1 MRVFKAIG
9 VLLIYPS
16 QKLVDSLPAI
26 RSTVQDTD
34 GEKLPSP
41 IKDRL
46 LALVDSIGRERL
58 LDLQERYVALFDQT
72 RSLSLF
78 LFEHNFGDAS
88 ERGQAMV
95 ELRQLY
101 ATEGFDPTKTE
112 LPDYVPMLCEFLSI
126 APPSVGAA
134 LLADTAPILTALH
147 ATLAER
153 ESPYAAAFEALLALA
168 DVEVNLGSTAD
179 VASTSRFAARSG
191 PAKGI
196 EPPPMDEIDRD
207 WEEPPV
213 TFGMP
218 PQTPPLVAA
227 ETLLRQTPQRL
238 KEEGR

>member
-16 QKLVDSLPAI
+16 PELVDSLPAI
-26 RSTVQDTD
+26 RSVL
-34 GEKLPSP
+34 GAEEKLPSP
-41 IKDRL
+41 VKERL
-46 LALVDSIGRERL
+46 LALVDSLGRESL
-58 LDLQERYVALFDQT
+58 LDLQERYVVLFDQT

-101 ATEGFDPTKTE
+101 AEQGFDPTKTE

-147 ATLAER
+147 APLAER

-168 DVEVNLGSTAD
+168 DVEVILGSTAE
-179 VASTSRFAARSG
+179 VASTSRFSA

-196 EPPPMDEIDRD
+196 EPPSMDEIDRD

-213 TFGMP
+213 TFGMA
-218 PQTPPLVAA
+218 PQAPPLVSADA
-227 ETLLRQTPQRL
+227 LLRQTPQHP
-238 KEEGR
+238 KEESR